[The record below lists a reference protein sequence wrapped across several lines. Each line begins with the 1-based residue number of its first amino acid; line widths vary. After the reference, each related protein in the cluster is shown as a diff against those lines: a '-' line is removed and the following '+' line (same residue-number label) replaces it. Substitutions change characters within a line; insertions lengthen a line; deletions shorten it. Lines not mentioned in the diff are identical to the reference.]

1 MYSVQDTLAGGF
13 PHSEIFGSKLVRSSP
28 KHIAA
33 YHVLHRLSA
42 PRHPPN
48 ALKTLDHSHFR
59 CPSRALAQNGID
71 RKDQLLRDLPDR
83 SGLSLRVRATDPLPG
98 LGQTFSSRCQK
109 SRNRPEPMRIVLCVR
124 TLRSAG
130 CRHERIAIKGSNW
143 SLPSEVWWSQPVR
156 PQGRRPEDEQR
167 DKSAGFTTSEAK
179 WWSQTGSNR
188 RPPACKAGALP
199 TELWPRQDRQEGPA
213 MSTWIM
219 VGPGRLELPTSRLSG
234 VRSNH
239 LSYGPPTR
247 RCGVARAEGAKARS
261 HKRVREERE
270 TKTAVSRHS
279 WS

>member
-13 PHSEIFGSKLVRSSP
+13 PHSEIFGSKLVRNSP

-59 CPSRALAQNGID
+59 CPSHALAQNGID

-130 CRHERIAIKGSNW
+130 CRHERIAIKGSNF
-143 SLPSEVWWSQPVR
+143 SGANPSAH
-156 PQGRRPEDEQR
+156 DER
-167 DKSAGFTTSEAK
+167 VVEPAHSPAG
-179 WWSQTGSNR
+179 
-188 RPPACKAGALP
+188 P
-199 TELWPRQDRQEGPA
+199 
-213 MSTWIM
+213 
-219 VGPGRLELPTSRLSG
+219 
-234 VRSNH
+234 
-239 LSYGPPTR
+239 
-247 RCGVARAEGAKARS
+247 KARG
-261 HKRVREERE
+261 R
-270 TKTAVSRHS
+270 TNQ
-279 WS
+279 

>member
-1 MYSVQDTLAGGF
+1 M
-13 PHSEIFGSKLVRSSP
+13 
-28 KHIAA
+28 
-33 YHVLHRLSA
+33 
-42 PRHPPN
+42 
-48 ALKTLDHSHFR
+48 
-59 CPSRALAQNGID
+59 
-71 RKDQLLRDLPDR
+71 PDR
-83 SGLSLRVRATDPLPG
+83 RGSSLRVRATDPSRG

-109 SRNRPEPMRIVLCVR
+109 SRDRPKPMRMDVLWR

-130 CRHERIAIKGSNW
+130 CRNERIAIKGMKRLRREGYKTQHFKKPSNE
-143 SLPSEVWWSQPVR
+143 PNEVVEPC
-156 PQGRRPEDEQR
+156 PFARRAEGPRTNKPMNRLAEPNEV
-167 DKSAGFTTSEAK
+167 

-213 MSTWIM
+213 ISTWIM

-270 TKTAVSRHS
+270 TKTAVSRHI